1 MTMFRT
7 VRRSLPVQY
16 PRQSLRATFSTF
28 PALLA
33 HRAIV
38 YTQTGNPS
46 SVLTALTYPPLPP
59 PPHDA
64 LNIRFR
70 LSPINPSDLNV
81 IEGVYPAKPA
91 PVSALS
97 PGHQLPE
104 PVCVA
109 GNEGLA
115 EVLEVGSGVEGLSK
129 GDWVVMAKQQA
140 GTWSTTRTVESGDVV
155 KLPSGSVSEVNGAT
169 MTVCALA
176 ICRTNC
182 SSHSR
187 CKGESA
193 DGVQYAEG
201 LCGTQRGRLVSAKRC
216 VHLSLRRSALMSSY
230 IPIAG
235 ANSAVGQAVIQIAAR
250 RGLRTLNFVRN
261 RPDLEALKE
270 QLRGLGATHV
280 FTYDDLADKA
290 FLKSARE
297 LTGGKP
303 IRLMLNCVSGQPTTQ
318 MTRLLG
324 ADAHVVSYGAMSKQP
339 LSLPTS
345 AFIFKNLTAHGF
357 WQTRWYEAHSREER
371 EAMMRTLAGLK
382 LKEPAHE
389 IVTLEGRLSDE
400 EVGRKV
406 RDVIARIGEGKYGRK
421 VLLRIEDPE

>member
-169 MTVCALA
+169 MTVNPPTAYNMLKDFVEL
-176 ICRTNC
+176 
-182 SSHSR
+182 S
-187 CKGESA
+187 
-193 DGVQYAEG
+193 EG
-201 LCGTQRGRLVSAKRC
+201 DWFLQN
-216 VHLSLRRSALMSSY
+216 
-230 IPIAG
+230 G

-382 LKEPAHE
+382 
-389 IVTLEGRLSDE
+389 
-400 EVGRKV
+400 V
-406 RDVIARIGEGKYGRK
+406 RSFLFCE
-421 VLLRIEDPE
+421 

>member
-169 MTVCALA
+169 MTVNPPTAYNMLKDFVEL
-176 ICRTNC
+176 
-182 SSHSR
+182 S
-187 CKGESA
+187 
-193 DGVQYAEG
+193 EG
-201 LCGTQRGRLVSAKRC
+201 DWFLQN
-216 VHLSLRRSALMSSY
+216 
-230 IPIAG
+230 G

-371 EAMMRTLAGLK
+371 GAMMRTLAGLK

>member
-235 ANSAVGQAVIQIAAR
+235 ANSAVRLTLPPLNSHLTNLAPGRPGSDTDRGPQRPENPELCEEPVGMLPAAILSFSRSDDREHAGQ
-250 RGLRTLNFVRN
+250 
-261 RPDLEALKE
+261 
-270 QLRGLGATHV
+270 
-280 FTYDDLADKA
+280 
-290 FLKSARE
+290 
-297 LTGGKP
+297 
-303 IRLMLNCVSGQPTTQ
+303 
-318 MTRLLG
+318 
-324 ADAHVVSYGAMSKQP
+324 
-339 LSLPTS
+339 TS
-345 AFIFKNLTAHGF
+345 RH
-357 WQTRWYEAHSREER
+357 
-371 EAMMRTLAGLK
+371 
-382 LKEPAHE
+382 
-389 IVTLEGRLSDE
+389 
-400 EVGRKV
+400 
-406 RDVIARIGEGKYGRK
+406 
-421 VLLRIEDPE
+421 